1 MLRIL
6 NVLLH
11 PVAITATIVFLY
23 FAGVVRAAPDMAP
36 PRGATVEVI
45 VIEAEGCRY
54 CEVFRRDVWPA
65 YVTSPRAHDAP
76 MRFLDINDE
85 AAEHLRLAGPVTLVP
100 TVVVV
105 RDGAEVGRIAGY
117 VGPENFFITVKSLI
131 SAGAD

>member
-6 NVLLH
+6 NILLH
-11 PVAITATIVFLY
+11 PVTITATIIVLY
-23 FAGVVRAAPDMAP
+23 FAGAARAAPDMSLPHTAN
-36 PRGATVEVI
+36 VELV

-65 YVTSPRAHDAP
+65 YVASPRAHEAP

-85 AAEHLRLAGPVTLVP
+85 AAEHLRLAAPVTMVP
-100 TVVVV
+100 TVVVI

-117 VGPENFFITVKSLI
+117 VGPESFFVTVKSLI
-131 SAGAD
+131 PAGTD